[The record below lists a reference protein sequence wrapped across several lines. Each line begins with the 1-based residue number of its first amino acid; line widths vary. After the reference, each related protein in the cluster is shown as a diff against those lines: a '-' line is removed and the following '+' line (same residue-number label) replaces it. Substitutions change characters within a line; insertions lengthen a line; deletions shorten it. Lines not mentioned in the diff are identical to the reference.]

1 MKVEKEKVDAILAM
15 LLVSHHHFPE
25 TREVHAVLY
34 TPPDADVFGGGFV
47 FGRGHSSCLDDE
59 TFVLEKGIEIAT
71 RNARVDAENR
81 IWEYLG
87 LFNVFNKSV
96 VSRLVYDKSVKTTVT
111 IED

>member
-1 MKVEKEKVDAILAM
+1 MKVEKEKVDAILAS

-34 TPPDADVFGGGFV
+34 TPPNSNVFGGGFV

-59 TFVLEKGIEIAT
+59 TFVLEKGIEIAI

-81 IWEYLG
+81 VWEYLG
-87 LFNVFNKSV
+87 LFNVFNDSL
-96 VSRLVYDKSVKTTVT
+96 VSRLVVDESVKTTLV
-111 IED
+111 IEE